1 MCTTRRPAPRRSFDR
16 CPRILI
22 GAAALFAAAAML
34 SGTASADDGLTPDQK
49 RMKAC
54 NTQAKAKD
62 IKGAE
67 RSRFMSHCLK
77 GNDGEAPKPTAH
89 QRKNETCTKRADNR
103 SLEGAERR
111 GFMSDCV
118 RSERTKEQTADGD
131 KLRNCHR
138 RAAGRKLH
146 GEEKKKFVAGC
157 MDGGAAVG
165 G

>member
-1 MCTTRRPAPRRSFDR
+1 MLRGV
-16 CPRILI
+16 L
-22 GAAALFAAAAML
+22 AALFLFSACAA
-34 SGTASADDGLTPDQK
+34 ADDGLTPDQK

-54 NTQAKAKD
+54 NTQAKEKD

-67 RSRFMSHCLK
+67 RSRFMSHCLN

-111 GFMSDCV
+111 GFMSHCV
-118 RSERTKEQTADGD
+118 KSERAKQQTTERD
-131 KLRNCHR
+131 KRRDCQR
-138 RAAGRKLH
+138 RAAGRRLE
-146 GEEKKKFVAGC
+146 GEEKKKFVTGC
-157 MDGGAAVG
+157 LDGGGAATG